1 MPRKVLYLAF
11 AAIVIGVLIAGCA
24 STPGTTPTPTPTTT
38 VPGTTTAPPTTTPTI
53 TTTTSPPGNNTV
65 VINLQAKNIAFN
77 KTTITVPAGA
87 TVLVHFYNDD
97 AGIYHNFAV
106 YTNSAATTPIFKG
119 QLIQGVSMITY
130 TFTAPSTP
138 GNYWFR
144 CDVHPTIMY
153 GTFTVT

>member
-1 MPRKVLYLAF
+1 MTPKLLYLAF
-11 AAIVIGVLIAGCA
+11 AAILVGVLITGCA

-38 VPGTTTAPPTTTPTI
+38 VPVTTTVPQTTTLTI
-53 TTTTSPPGNNTV
+53 TTTTSPSGNTV
-65 VINLQAKNIAFN
+65 VINLQAKDFAFN
-77 KTTITVPAGA
+77 KSTITVPAGA
-87 TVLVHFYNDD
+87 TVIVHFYNEDS
-97 AGIYHNFAV
+97 GTYHNFAV

-119 QLIQGVSMITY
+119 DLIQGVSMITY
-130 TFTAPSTP
+130 TFTAPTAP